1 MVSGFFATAGGL
13 AVLTWRPADG
23 NGGPATTVDLYS
35 PTLQGRRIVFAASN
49 LSSEALTLHTI
60 QITTLATANPA
71 SSNDAEFFPGMVKK
85 WGLGFMIST
94 EAVPGGRSAG
104 SLNWAGLGNTYF
116 WIDPARG
123 VAGVI
128 LMQLLPF
135 ADPQALALLDDFE
148 RAVYAGL
155 A

>member
-1 MVSGFFATAGGL
+1 MALVASMRQSPGDPRRRLRRNGTQVLRPETAALMARNAIGEL
-13 AVLTWRPADG
+13 NV
-23 NGGPATTVDLYS
+23 
-35 PTLQGRRIVFAASN
+35 RRLV
-49 LSSEALTLHTI
+49 
-60 QITTLATANPA
+60 TANPA
-71 SSNDAEFFPGMVKK
+71 SSNNAEFFPGTVKK

-128 LMQLLPF
+128 LTQLLPF
-135 ADPQALALLDDFE
+135 ADPPALKLLDDFE